1 MASSKSRRLK
11 STLKKKQKKYNALMK
26 QKRALFVKAEKVGEQ
41 CEMLAEDIEE
51 IEYELHELKA

>member
-1 MASSKSRRLK
+1 MSSSKSRRLK
-11 STLKKKQKKYNALMK
+11 STLKKKQNKYNLLMK
-26 QKRALFVKAEKVGEQ
+26 KKRALFAKAEKVKDQ